1 MGSADLPSNLPDD
14 SLELL
19 LSSDPEKGWSQFLA
33 KYEAFLK
40 VQIGRFDLSPED
52 KEDLFQEVCHRLVK
66 EDFRIIRNW
75 CPQQASF
82 RRYLQVV
89 AVSTCI
95 AFLRARD
102 HQTEK
107 WRVHE
112 SEPFDLDRILSDP
125 APTPRERLE
134 RIELVESIQQHLDRA
149 TVDGRLSPE
158 SRLIVELRLRGAS
171 HAEAA
176 DYLGI
181 SEQAARKQFSRLKPR
196 LRVFLESIAERFNSE
211 TRS

>member
-1 MGSADLPSNLPDD
+1 LPDD
-14 SLELL
+14 SLERLL
-19 LSSDPEKGWSQFLA
+19 FSDAEKGWSQFLA

-40 VQIGRFDLSPED
+40 AQIGRFDLSPED
-52 KEDLFQEVCHRLVK
+52 MEDLFQDVCHRLVK
-66 EDFRIIRNW
+66 EDFKIIRNW
-75 CPQQASF
+75 CPEQASF

-89 AVSTCI
+89 ALSTCI
-95 AFLRARD
+95 AFLRTRN
-102 HQTEK
+102 HQTSK
-107 WRVHE
+107 RRLHVT
-112 SEPFDLDRILSDP
+112 EPFDLDRILSDP

-134 RIELVESIQQHLDRA
+134 RIELVESIRQHLDRA
-149 TVDGRLSPE
+149 IVDGKLSRE

-181 SEQAARKQFSRLKPR
+181 SEQAARKQFSRLRPK
-196 LRVFLESIAERFNSE
+196 LRAILESIAERFNSE